1 MSGILAVHGAIR
13 GLIPAGI
20 AHHEGQAPDTASPP
34 WLVTGFSTPNVSTS
48 EAAQGTSKTGTLTV
62 TIATLTEDATNHWA
76 GQVDDAL
83 VGARV
88 DLDGWTVGAL
98 VPGDRRGPY
107 PAGLTALDTNLR
119 YQVARIG
126 YRFTYS
132 RTA

>member
-1 MSGILAVHGAIR
+1 MSILTLHNALRALRPTGIDHYA
-13 GLIPAGI
+13 
-20 AHHEGQAPDTASPP
+20 GQAPANPTPP
-34 WLVTGFSTPNVSTS
+34 WLVTGFATPDITAS
-48 EAAQGTSKTGTLTV
+48 EAALGIAKTGTLTV
-62 TIATLTEDATNHWA
+62 TIATLTEDATTVWVER
-76 GQVDDAL
+76 VDECY

-88 DLDGWTVGAL
+88 QVEGWTVGAL
-98 VPGDRRGPY
+98 VAGVRSGPY